1 MNIRKYMMG
10 GLLATIAVAGTTSCS
25 SDFLDEEL
33 NTSFNTQYFE
43 TPEGLE
49 ALAVSLYGNIRWH
62 FGYEWAYGVT
72 LYGTD
77 EFTNAN
83 DLTNEPWNTYDNRF
97 GPVNCTTA
105 TGAAN
110 ANCTGTNALWD
121 ELYYGISS
129 CNTII
134 DKADIISDEKVRNR
148 CLAHAYFL
156 RGYNYYRLTAQYGRP
171 VLQLTPAVGVVRT
184 FEQATEEEAWAQVIS
199 DLRKAYNLFE
209 GEVFTY
215 GKGVTWTKATAAHF
229 LAKAL
234 LFRASERCD
243 EFNSST
249 KDSDLKEAIEM
260 CDYAI
265 KARSLAPNYSNLFAD
280 WNGVDCAAEQLDE
293 ILMAAGFNNSS
304 ATVGRFGNR
313 TYNYFTPQF
322 GAGFGGGWTPRGVW
336 IGGMDFQRCRPTE
349 YTYAAYDHVND
360 ARLWKTFKTVFG
372 ATAIPVSDPDPSRTD
387 PDKESTKPRPDQ
399 YETTAEYEK
408 ALEDYNDRIAYYD
421 NYQKMVKLG
430 DPGII
435 MILNTK
441 NDHTYDD
448 YHFGA
453 VVQKPTF
460 TDDAGRL
467 PEWDKEARQTP
478 TSGELT
484 SKKGQWV
491 PSSLVLYQNGQY
503 VAPTFTS
510 TPICNFFAGINK
522 TEDGTRQAEKGDSFR
537 DVIMARLAETYLVR
551 AECYVR
557 LGEMALAKSDI
568 DVVRKRAQWQNG
580 ENRSF
585 YIDGSQAFETNSLN
599 SGSLATN
606 YENAQLHM
614 NTYYLSNPDVEV
626 TTAASN
632 LTNWTWDNLPA
643 EDEAIISQLGVS
655 GQKERAIEFILNER
669 TRELIGEWQR
679 WETLSRT
686 KRLVSR
692 AKAFNPEA
700 APNIQD
706 RHNYRP
712 IPQTFIDGLLNED
725 GSNLSEEQQKAWQNP
740 GY

>member
-1 MNIRKYMMG
+1 MNIKKYMIG
-10 GLLATIAVAGTTSCS
+10 GSLAIVAVAGMTSCA
-25 SDFLDEEL
+25 SDFLDETLTTKE
-33 NTSFNTQYFE
+33 STQYFD

-49 ALAVSLYGNIRWH
+49 DLTISLYGNIRWH
-62 FGYEWAYGVT
+62 FGYEWAYGIT

-97 GPVNCTTA
+97 NPMNCTTA

-110 ANCTGTNALWD
+110 ANCTGISALWD
-121 ELYYGISS
+121 EMYYGIASA
-129 CNTII
+129 NTII
-134 DKADIISDEKVRNR
+134 AKADIIPDEEVRNR

-171 VLQLTPAVGVVRT
+171 VLQLTPASGVVRSFT
-184 FEQATEEEAWAQVIS
+184 QATEEEAWAQVIS
-199 DLRKAYNLFE
+199 DFRQAYNLFK
-209 GEVFTY
+209 GEEFTY
-215 GKGVTWTKATAAHF
+215 GKGITWTKATAAHF

-243 EFNSST
+243 AFNSAT
-249 KDSDLKEAIEM
+249 KEADLKEAV
-260 CDYAI
+260 DVATYAI
-265 KARSLAPNYSNLFAD
+265 NARSLAPNYSNLFAD
-280 WNGVDCAAEQLDE
+280 WDGIDCAAEQLDE
-293 ILMAAGFNNSS
+293 ILMAAGFNSS
-304 ATVGRFGNR
+304 SVTVGRFGNR

-322 GAGFGGGWTPRGVW
+322 GAGFGGGWTPRGSW

-372 ATAIPVSDPDPSRTD
+372 ATAIPDAAVA
-387 PDKESTKPRPDQ
+387 
-399 YETTAEYEK
+399 AEK
-408 ALEDYNDRIAYYD
+408 G
-421 NYQKMVKLG
+421 VKLG

-441 NDHTYDD
+441 DDHTYDG
-448 YHFGA
+448 YKFGA
-453 VVQKPTF
+453 YAQSPTF

-467 PEWDKEARQTP
+467 PEWDKDARQTP
-478 TSGELT
+478 TTGELT
-484 SKKGQWV
+484 SKKGQWI

-522 TEDGTRQAEKGDSFR
+522 TEDGTRTAEKGDSYR
-537 DVIMARLAETYLVR
+537 DVTMARLAETYLVR

-557 LGEMALAKSDI
+557 LGDMASAKKDI
-568 DVVRKRAQWQNG
+568 DVVRARAQWKNG

-585 YIDGSQAFETNSLN
+585 YIDGSQAFEANALN
-599 SGSLATN
+599 TGTAATN
-606 YENAQLHM
+606 YVNAQLHM
-614 NTYYLSNPDVEV
+614 NTYYLSNPDIEV
-626 TTAASN
+626 TTAASD

-643 EDEAIISQLGVS
+643 EDEAIISKLGVS
-655 GQKERAIEFILNER
+655 GQQARAIEFILNER

-700 APNIQD
+700 ASNIQD

-725 GSNLSEEQQKAWQNP
+725 GSNLSDEQQKAWQNP